1 MACIRSWARR
11 LRRLLAREDGT
22 ATVEFVVLF
31 PVFMMV
37 LANAVEASVL
47 MSRAAM
53 LDRALDL
60 AVRGLRIDASAPTTA
75 GDFRTLV

>member
-1 MACIRSWARR
+1 MTRLARRAARR

-31 PVFMMV
+31 PVFMLV
-37 LANAVEASVL
+37 LVNAVEASVV
-47 MSRAAM
+47 MSRVAM

-60 AVRGLRIDASAPTTA
+60 AVRELRIGTAAPSEAS
-75 GDFRTLV
+75 